1 MDNSAECGSPRSDR
15 GVPDGYLPTLDGWR
29 AIAIGLVLVD
39 HTVNS
44 TACAAGSLQW
54 CGRITVGQTGVNL
67 FFGISGF
74 LICSRLLQEFQRTQ
88 RISLAGFYIRRAF
101 RILPP
106 ALLYLATMTTL
117 ALTRQ
122 ILVSKAE
129 LVGSLLFFRNY
140 LGFESGFYTAHFWSL
155 SLEEQFYLFWPTL
168 LIGLLALPR
177 RWGAPCAAGLALAV
191 AGWRHAS
198 LGRALMMYGH
208 LPPGFV
214 FRTGVRADGLLL
226 GAALALALRSGA
238 VRLERAPGWMW
249 ASLLVIYIAVVSHFG
264 MQPTIWE
271 SALVPVLIA
280 WTAYHPA
287 AVPSRI
293 LEWPAL
299 SWVGRI
305 SYGLYIWQQFFFPWA
320 HIAAPLPAVQRSPLG
335 IPAALACAA
344 ASYYL
349 LERPALRLGH
359 RLARPVIEGRPD
371 LATRHETTIVAAA

>member
-1 MDNSAECGSPRSDR
+1 
-15 GVPDGYLPTLDGWR
+15 VPDGYLPTLDGWR
-29 AIAIGLVLVD
+29 AIAISLVLLD

-44 TACAAGSLQW
+44 TACAEGSLRW
-54 CGRITVGQTGVNL
+54 CGRIMVGQTGVNL

-101 RILPP
+101 RILPA
-106 ALLYLATMTTL
+106 ALLYLAVMTTL
-117 ALTRQ
+117 ALARQ
-122 ILVSKAE
+122 ILVSKTE
-129 LVGSLLFFRNY
+129 LAGSLFFFRNY
-140 LGFESGFYTAHFWSL
+140 LGFQSGFYTAHFWSL
-155 SLEEQFYLFWPTL
+155 SLEEQFYVLWPTL

-177 RWGAPCAAGLALAV
+177 RWGAACAVGLALAV

-198 LGRALMMYGH
+198 MGRALMIYGH

-226 GAALALALRSGA
+226 GAALALALRSGV
-238 VRLERAPGWMW
+238 VRLEWIPGWMW
-249 ASLLVIYIAVVSHFG
+249 GSLLALYIAVVSHFG

-293 LEWPAL
+293 LEWPVL

-320 HIAAPLPAVQRSPLG
+320 HIAAPLPAVQKWPLAV
-335 IPAALACAA
+335 PAALACAA

-359 RLARPVIEGRPD
+359 RLARPVVEGRPD
-371 LATRHETTIVAAA
+371 LASKQPRAMPAAA